1 MDTTEILGS
10 LIVAAIVGL
19 VTAVVRLWTAQKDDA
34 KRVSDLELKIAEN
47 YLRKDALDEV
57 KDDVRE
63 IRELVHRLCMKLEVP
78 VFTEP
83 YR

>member
-1 MDTTEILGS
+1 MDPQQVFGS
-10 LIVAAIVGL
+10 LLVAAVVGL
-19 VTAVVRLWTAQKDDA
+19 VTAVIKLWQKH
-34 KRVSDLELKIAEN
+34 STLELKVAEN
-47 YLRKDALDEV
+47 YLKKDALDEV

-83 YR
+83 YHR